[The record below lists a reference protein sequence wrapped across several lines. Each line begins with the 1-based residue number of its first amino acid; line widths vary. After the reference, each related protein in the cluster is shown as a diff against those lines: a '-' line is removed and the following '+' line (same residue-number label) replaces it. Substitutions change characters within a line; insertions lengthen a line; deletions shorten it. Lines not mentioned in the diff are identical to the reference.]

1 MNTVDY
7 NKLRTS
13 IRYTFIGMAYID
25 KRYYVCLK
33 ALQYAEGMHTGVRKD
48 NVTKEFY
55 HQLNIVGYLLT
66 LHGSLI
72 DPVAVY
78 VTALLHDVYEDYPV
92 TRQYLTDN
100 FGEFMPFILRVSKIR
115 DGIKVPYT
123 VYFSDMSECHVTSVV
138 KGADRLHNLSTME
151 GVFSEEKQLKYKE
164 EVDKYFLPMLKYAR
178 RKFPEQTTAYENLK
192 CILNMY
198 CK

>member
-25 KRYYVCLK
+25 KRYDVCLK
-33 ALQYAEGMHTGVRKD
+33 ALQYAESIHTGVRKD

-78 VTALLHDVYEDYPV
+78 VTALLHDVYEDHPE
-92 TRQYLTDN
+92 TRDYLMDN
-100 FGEFMPFILRVSKIR
+100 FGEFMPYILRVSKIR
-115 DGIKVPYT
+115 DGVKVPYVT
-123 VYFSDMSECHVTSVV
+123 YFGEMQNCPVTSIV
-138 KGADRLHNLSTME
+138 KGADRIHNLSTMA
-151 GVFSEEKQLKYKE
+151 GVFSEEKQLNYKK
-164 EVDKYFLPMLKYAR
+164 EVDEYFLPMLKYAR
-178 RKFPEQTTAYENLK
+178 RMFPEQTMAYENIK

-198 CK
+198 CS